1 MIYLV
6 QNFSM
11 VKKFYITTAIAYM
24 NAGPHAGHALEI
36 IQTDAL
42 ARMWRFLGYEVIFQ
56 TGSDDHGMKI
66 RNASKQAGLEVHDF
80 VNQNTQ
86 LFKSLYNKLGIS
98 YDVFQQTS
106 SKELHYPWA
115 QLMRKKLVEAGD
127 LYKKSYKG
135 LYCEGCEA
143 LKLEKDLIDGKCPDH
158 PNKDLQEIEEENYFF
173 KLSKYKDQV
182 AQLIKD
188 GVYQIEPEIR
198 KNEILAFLEKAEDVS
213 FSRQKAKMPWGIP
226 VPWDEE
232 HVMYVW
238 CDALTNYLTGQGFG
252 RNDQREAIW
261 PADVHVIGKDI
272 LRFHAAFWPAMLISA
287 KLPLP
292 KTLLAHGHL
301 TLNGAKMSKS
311 TGNVL
316 DPEAVIEQYGRDPFV
331 FNLLYDVSLNADGD
345 FSMERLANV
354 YNSMLIGAWG
364 NLVNRVVSLCGKYGI
379 NTWKADPELLKSRN
393 ESDEDLNFDTFL
405 QKIEARYLKTFD
417 LQGYLQDW
425 YRIVQKANEFITKA
439 EPWKKWK
446 DEATKAEAERDL
458 QFLLYVVKNLTLLS
472 APILT
477 IGFDKLKAIL
487 GIEALQ
493 AIDTSKN
500 LDFSLVQSAFDLK
513 EFSVDLKPEILY
525 ARVEI

>member
-66 RNASKQAGLEVHDF
+66 RNASKQAELEVHDF

-86 LFKSLYNKLGIS
+86 LFKSLYSKLGIS

-106 SKELHYPWA
+106 
-115 QLMRKKLVEAGD
+115 RKKLVEAGD

-158 PNKDLQEIEEENYFF
+158 PNKELQEIEEENYFF

-226 VPWDEE
+226 VP
-232 HVMYVW
+232 
-238 CDALTNYLTGQGFG
+238 
-252 RNDQREAIW
+252 
-261 PADVHVIGKDI
+261 
-272 LRFHAAFWPAMLISA
+272 
-287 KLPLP
+287 
-292 KTLLAHGHL
+292 
-301 TLNGAKMSKS
+301 
-311 TGNVL
+311 
-316 DPEAVIEQYGRDPFV
+316 
-331 FNLLYDVSLNADGD
+331 
-345 FSMERLANV
+345 
-354 YNSMLIGAWG
+354 
-364 NLVNRVVSLCGKYGI
+364 
-379 NTWKADPELLKSRN
+379 
-393 ESDEDLNFDTFL
+393 
-405 QKIEARYLKTFD
+405 
-417 LQGYLQDW
+417 
-425 YRIVQKANEFITKA
+425 
-439 EPWKKWK
+439 
-446 DEATKAEAERDL
+446 
-458 QFLLYVVKNLTLLS
+458 
-472 APILT
+472 
-477 IGFDKLKAIL
+477 
-487 GIEALQ
+487 
-493 AIDTSKN
+493 
-500 LDFSLVQSAFDLK
+500 
-513 EFSVDLKPEILY
+513 
-525 ARVEI
+525 